1 MDAFFPIH
9 RGSEDVLP
17 DDVEEG
23 WWVV

>member
-1 MDAFFPIH
+1 MDVFFPIH

-17 DDVEEG
+17 DDVEVG

>member
-17 DDVEEG
+17 DDVEVG

>member
-1 MDAFFPIH
+1 MDVFFPIH